1 MANKGSMKEWYT
13 AVVIGNHAGKTAELV
28 NIVMNSWTSTD
39 RVLRDQQGA
48 LSAKLWGTHGPAGRN
63 RILREWMAG
72 REKQILKHWKALG
85 FPTAASL
92 GAGAAGPAR
101 PADPAV
107 LVVFDFDQT
116 LAAAHVGHH
125 HLADPVRL
133 VFGGPERLQM
143 LVGMMQAILSVP
155 GTAIG
160 ILTFNSS
167 DLVRTALQS
176 VGILHTLIRADRV
189 IGNIDYLSEKLDLHS
204 RKSAEINSRWLGGG
218 CGAAPPRQ
226 LLFVD
231 DDYANILDVSEN
243 CPRNIVSAL
252 EVENPATG
260 IMQRECDFIVRWVAQ
275 AATV

>member
-1 MANKGSMKEWYT
+1 MKEWYA

-28 NIVMNSWTSTD
+28 NIVMNSWTSKD
-39 RVLRDQQGA
+39 RVLKDQQGA

-72 REKQILKHWKALG
+72 REKQILKHWNALG
-85 FPTAASL
+85 FPTSASP
-92 GAGAAGPAR
+92 GAAAGPAR

-133 VFGGPERLQM
+133 VFGGQERLQI
-143 LVGMMQAILSVP
+143 LVRMMQAILSVP

-167 DLVRTALQS
+167 DLVRTILQS

-189 IGNIDYLSEKLDLHS
+189 IGNIDYLSKNLDMHP
-204 RKSAEINSRWLGGG
+204 RKSGEINSRWLGGG

-260 IMQRECDFIVRWVAQ
+260 IMQRECDFIVRWVVQ
-275 AATV
+275 AASV